1 MPSTAAKSEK
11 KPEKAHSYL
20 DSINPWA
27 ASRSSTPATPVR
39 DTSSPLSITSAP
51 ITKKVDHSTSH
62 LYGRSLSS
70 YPADCPPL
78 NVMWYHAVDNPKRKP
93 QLPPAPNVSSNAN
106 STKKPTEEKPL
117 PPAKKFLSFSN
128 SDSRALEAAYQELL
142 EKSEERFRNR
152 PRSGTHGSLDDDYSY
167 SAIQDVE
174 SDVKVPVNED
184 YLFDVD
190 IAKRELGPVYWQGPI
205 YEVRRG
211 TWFTQEGS
219 KLVPCEENL
228 AAQLEE
234 GYLKVKPWLYTPPL
248 SKSEKGTATATKGQT
263 PKSSAENL
271 KPPSTEQT
279 LVAIASPTTGA
290 AKSAEAPSTPQS
302 HRLFGTYMNSVATY
316 QDDTTAWLSSDGMF
330 SWVTSAVYGTFAG
343 AGHLSG
349 IKLIRGYQ
357 EPGKGKDK
365 DKDKEKDKDIEGCRT
380 PVTPITPGLQA
391 TATDKASKRRSVA
404 ILGQTTKDPEIT
416 TSQDEELRKR
426 QESEIRNDYN
436 DEHDSQGREIEH
448 LVLVTHG
455 IGQML
460 SLRMESINFIHDV
473 NLLRKTIK
481 SVYSSSADLKALNGD
496 LGKGTENCRVQ
507 VLPVCWR
514 HLLDFPKKRDRK
526 HEADIGDLDEF
537 DEDEYPSLEDI
548 TVEGVAFARSLM
560 SDLALDVLL
569 YQSGYREQI
578 IKIVTQE
585 ANHIWK
591 LFKQRNPNFKGK
603 VHIMGHSLGS
613 ALMFDI
619 LCRQKQD
626 SPKSK
631 SNQLSTRLYTGDKL
645 SRGKSHSGSREHLSL
660 DFDVSDLYC
669 LGSPIGLFQMLKGR
683 TIAARQNATPPGP
696 VVIDL
701 EDPDFEERRI
711 SSITGLPHSMSSPK
725 VEQLFNIIHP
735 SDPIAYRMEPLISP
749 AMKTLKPQNLPYT
762 KKGIFGSVA
771 PQGLS
776 SIGMKVGQSVSGLWS
791 SFSSGITTSLI
802 NRSLGLT
809 NDEVARF
816 NAGSVANS
824 NDDEASEVGKAV
836 NAANKLGELT
846 NARKRQLA
854 DPTNN
859 TQGRP
864 SMSGNEPTLIDD
876 DLETLYSKFQK
887 TRKDRTD
894 KDKDTVSKL
903 GSNGSDKGNSSPSST
918 ASLSAMAEG
927 WDDVERRSNKIRREE
942 QKVRALNRNSRVD
955 FTIQEGVLDY
965 NPINAIAS
973 HMGYWADEDV
983 SHFFLSQL
991 LSNRTGRINT
1001 ANKRRR

>member
-1 MPSTAAKSEK
+1 MPPTPAKSDK

-27 ASRSSTPATPVR
+27 ASRSSTPVTPVR
-39 DTSSPLSITSAP
+39 DTSSPQSVTSAP
-51 ITKKVDHSTSH
+51 ARKADHSTSH
-62 LYGRSLSS
+62 LYGRSFSS
-70 YPADCPPL
+70 YPPDCPPL
-78 NVMWYHAVDNPKRKP
+78 NVLWYHAVDNPKRKP
-93 QLPPAPNVSSNAN
+93 QLPAAAAVTSSSNSAG
-106 STKKPTEEKPL
+106 KKAAEEKPL

-142 EKSEERFRNR
+142 QKSEERFRNR
-152 PRSGTHGSLDDDYSY
+152 PRSGTHGSLDDDYGY
-167 SAIQDVE
+167 GIMQDAE

-184 YLFDVD
+184 YLFDVN

-234 GYLKVKPWLYTPPL
+234 GYLKVKPWLYTPPP
-248 SKSEKGTATATKGQT
+248 SKSEKGTAAARANT
-263 PKSSAENL
+263 PKSSAESL
-271 KPPSTEQT
+271 KAPGTDQTLATTTAPAIGAIKPPES
-279 LVAIASPTTGA
+279 
-290 AKSAEAPSTPQS
+290 PSTLQS
-302 HRLFGTYMNSVATY
+302 YRLFGTYMNNVATY
-316 QDDTTAWLSSDGMF
+316 QDEGTAWLSSDGMF

-343 AGHLSG
+343 GGHLSG

-357 EPGKGKDK
+357 EPGKNK
-365 DKDKEKDKDIEGCRT
+365 DKDKEKEKDTESGKIPVT
-380 PVTPITPGLQA
+380 PVTPGPPV
-391 TATDKASKRRSVA
+391 TDKASKRRSVA
-404 ILGQTTKDPEIT
+404 ILGQSAKDALVET
-416 TSQDEELRKR
+416 GQDEELRKR

-436 DEHDSQGREIEH
+436 DEDNFQGREIEH

-481 SVYSSSADLKALNGD
+481 SVYSSSADLKALNGE
-496 LGKGTENCRVQ
+496 LGKGPENCRVQ

-514 HLLDFPKKRDRK
+514 HLLNFPKKRDRK
-526 HEADIGDLDEF
+526 QHETDIGDVGEF
-537 DEDEYPSLEDI
+537 EDDEYPSLEDI

-578 IKIVTQE
+578 IKIVMQE
-585 ANHIWK
+585 SNHIWK

-613 ALMFDI
+613 AIMFDI

-626 SPKSK
+626 SPSGNK
-631 SNQLSTRLYTGDKL
+631 SNQLATRLRSGDRL
-645 SRGKSHSGSREHLSL
+645 SRSKSHSGSREHLSL

-683 TIAARQNATPPGP
+683 TIAARQSSTPPGP
-696 VVIDL
+696 IIIDL
-701 EDPDFEERRI
+701 EDPDFEEQRV
-711 SSITGLPHSMSSPK
+711 SSVTGLPHSISSPK
-725 VEQLFNIIHP
+725 VKQLFNIIHP

-776 SIGMKVGQSVSGLWS
+776 SIGIKVGQSVSGLWS

-816 NAGSVANS
+816 NAAGTSS
-824 NDDEASEVGKAV
+824 NDDDDSEVGKAV

-854 DPTNN
+854 DPNN
-859 TQGRP
+859 NIQGRP

-894 KDKDTVSKL
+894 KDKDASSKF
-903 GSNGSDKGNSSPSST
+903 SSTGSDKGTSSPTSSI
-918 ASLSAMAEG
+918 SSGMAEG
-927 WDDVERRSNKIRREE
+927 RDDMEYQSNKIRREE
-942 QKVRALNRNSRVD
+942 KKVRALNRNSRVD

-973 HMGYWADEDV
+973 HMSYWADEDV

-991 LSNRTGRINT
+991 LSNRVGGKEV
-1001 ANKRRR
+1001 ANKRRK

>member
-1 MPSTAAKSEK
+1 MSTNRLLTQTLK
-11 KPEKAHSYL
+11 
-20 DSINPWA
+20 
-27 ASRSSTPATPVR
+27 
-39 DTSSPLSITSAP
+39 
-51 ITKKVDHSTSH
+51 
-62 LYGRSLSS
+62 
-70 YPADCPPL
+70 
-78 NVMWYHAVDNPKRKP
+78 NPKRKP

-380 PVTPITPGLQA
+380 PVTPITPGPQA

-473 NLLRKTIK
+473 NLLRKTI
-481 SVYSSSADLKALNGD
+481 N
-496 LGKGTENCRVQ
+496 
-507 VLPVCWR
+507 
-514 HLLDFPKKRDRK
+514 
-526 HEADIGDLDEF
+526 
-537 DEDEYPSLEDI
+537 
-548 TVEGVAFARSLM
+548 
-560 SDLALDVLL
+560 
-569 YQSGYREQI
+569 
-578 IKIVTQE
+578 
-585 ANHIWK
+585 
-591 LFKQRNPNFKGK
+591 
-603 VHIMGHSLGS
+603 
-613 ALMFDI
+613 
-619 LCRQKQD
+619 
-626 SPKSK
+626 
-631 SNQLSTRLYTGDKL
+631 
-645 SRGKSHSGSREHLSL
+645 REHLSL